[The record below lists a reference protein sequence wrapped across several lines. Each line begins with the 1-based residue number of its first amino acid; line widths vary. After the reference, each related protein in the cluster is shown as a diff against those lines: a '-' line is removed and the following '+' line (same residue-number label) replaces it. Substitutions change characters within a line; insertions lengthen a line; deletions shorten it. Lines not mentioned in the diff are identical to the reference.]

1 MGSEAPNAVT
11 IHVTG
16 FKKFQGVAENPTEI
30 IVNNLKGFVERRGL
44 PAGIT
49 LGSCTVLETAG
60 EGALPVLYKI
70 FESGIPSHNE
80 QVLWLHFGVN
90 GGASK
95 FAIEQQAVNEASF
108 CCPDELGWQPK
119 QVPIVPEDGGISRTR
134 ETTCSTGAILKFLK
148 KGGYDVAIS
157 NDADSYCEPDPQL
170 YTYYKNQEI
179 DGLIKSGELSSAQ
192 KLFDEMPIGDVVTYN
207 LLISG
212 HAISGST
219 KKECKFHCRVVSLG
233 FERNLYI
240 GSALIDLYMR
250 MGLDDKALRLF
261 DELPERNLATWNL
274 MLRWFCEVS
283 RSDELL
289 RLYGEMKFIGLGPN
303 QLSFCYVIRGCSNK
317 RFLSEGRQLH
327 CDMIKLGWVDI
338 SIFVANS
345 LVDFYSACG
354 CLTDARKSFEV
365 ISASDVISWNSIVS
379 VFADHGLVFDA
390 VELFSRMQFWRKRP
404 SIRSFIG
411 FLNLASGTGNIDF
424 GKQIHCYILKMGFD
438 HRSVHIQSALIDMYG
453 KCNDIGSSVAIFEA
467 VPERTLE
474 CCNSLMT
481 SFLYCG
487 IILDAIEMFGLMVDE
502 GVGFDEMHIQ
512 DAVMLNFLI
521 KFLTK
526 FHSPNVVCF
535 TSIINGYARN
545 GMGRECLDMLEA
557 MIQKG
562 VTPDE
567 VTFLCVLSGC
577 NHSGMVKEG
586 RMVFNSMRSIYGIE
600 PEQRHYSCMID
611 LLGRAGLLNEA
622 EELLLQTP
630 GKGDCVIWSS
640 LLRSCRVH
648 GNEIVG
654 RRIAKNLME
663 LEPKDFAVYLQV
675 SNFYSEIGEFE
686 LSMQIREVAVAR
698 KVTWDIGHSLIED
711 MVPAVKPSTK
721 HLIFHLRETALS
733 HRRSFNHLNEGWE
746 QAEPCL

>member
-170 YTYYKNQEI
+170 YTYYKNREI

-212 HAISGST
+212 HGKYGNPKQALFLYNEMVSHGIKESAST
-219 KKECKFHCRVVSLG
+219 FSSVTSICSNFGFYEEGMQVHCRLVSLG

-250 MGLDDKALRLF
+250 MGFDDKALRLF

-289 RLYGEMKFIGLGPN
+289 RLYGEMKFIGVGPN

-327 CDMIKLGWVDI
+327 CDMIKLGWVDM

-365 ISASDVISWNSIVS
+365 ISAGDIISWNSIVS

-404 SIRSFIG
+404 SIHSFIG

-481 SFLYCG
+481 SFLHCG

-502 GVGFDEMHIQ
+502 GVGFDE
-512 DAVMLNFLI
+512 V
-521 KFLTK
+521 
-526 FHSPNVVCF
+526 S
-535 TSIINGYARN
+535 
-545 GMGRECLDMLEA
+545 
-557 MIQKG
+557 
-562 VTPDE
+562 
-567 VTFLCVLSGC
+567 LSTTLKALSVSAWA
-577 NHSGMVKEG
+577 NMS
-586 RMVFNSMRSIYGIE
+586 
-600 PEQRHYSCMID
+600 
-611 LLGRAGLLNEA
+611 
-622 EELLLQTP
+622 
-630 GKGDCVIWSS
+630 
-640 LLRSCRVH
+640 SCRLLHCVAIKA
-648 GNEIVG
+648 G
-654 RRIAKNLME
+654 
-663 LEPKDFAVYLQV
+663 
-675 SNFYSEIGEFE
+675 FE
-686 LSMQIREVAVAR
+686 YETA
-698 KVTWDIGHSLIED
+698 D
-711 MVPAVKPSTK
+711 MVSAAKPSTK
-721 HLIFHLRETALS
+721 HLIFH
-733 HRRSFNHLNEGWE
+733 RRRL
-746 QAEPCL
+746 PVK